1 MWRVCSGERGSSGEQ
16 FQTAYIQVSV
26 LSYLFD
32 NYPPFTIRKLRE
44 AGQVS
49 PGLKAVFVI
58 TSLYS
63 PTACLTLHL
72 FTTASPW
79 VLNSASKALHK
90 HQDKDTVSYFRDTRL
105 CCWFIAVDLEVKR
118 KRNKEKACI
127 LSLEVKALR

>member
-1 MWRVCSGERGSSGEQ
+1 MEKEVPLGSNFRLLTSR
-16 FQTAYIQVSV
+16 FLFCLI
-26 LSYLFD
+26 YLFD

-105 CCWFIAVDLEVKR
+105 CC
-118 KRNKEKACI
+118 
-127 LSLEVKALR
+127 